1 MVVGEVEEEEEE
13 IGKRGEGGES
23 EEVMRLKFGGFAGSP
38 QGGRLE
44 QLLAEQTPEWRLPQ
58 LQSST
63 TIGGGFKPGQ
73 EEPWGR
79 RRRDGRTL
87 TIGDLG
93 SFPLAFRRLVGVL
106 VRCQPP
112 SVASWLNVWSR
123 SLVVSGV
130 GGHWQPVGR

>member
-1 MVVGEVEEEEEE
+1 MRRKEKE
-13 IGKRGEGGES
+13 REGGERS
-23 EEVMRLKFGGFAGSP
+23 RRGVCWEPSLEGGWNNCRPSKP
-38 QGGRLE
+38 LN
-44 QLLAEQTPEWRLPQ
+44 WRLPQ

-63 TIGGGFKPGQ
+63 SRAGGFKPGQ
-73 EEPWGR
+73 EEPWGG